1 MRPPVSLTLKK
12 WRCVLNTGKYRPAP
26 CLRGGSWAQKGPV
39 QGHAGACGRRESPT
53 VCLLLACSTPGQGWP
68 PPGGGPGWL
77 LTTPVCP
84 GATFEATTPCVVQS
98 EAMAE
103 ASRRL
108 LRHSDLA
115 LRPTPSIQV
124 RAQVGTQLLLPTMS
138 R

>member
-1 MRPPVSLTLKK
+1 MAVCPEHWEVPARPLPERWELGPEGACPGS
-12 WRCVLNTGKYRPAP
+12 
-26 CLRGGSWAQKGPV
+26 RGGLRQT
-39 QGHAGACGRRESPT
+39 RESH
-53 VCLLLACSTPGQGWP
+53 CLLAPSLFHPRSRLAASGW
-68 PPGGGPGWL
+68 GPGWL
-77 LTTPVCP
+77 LATPVCP

-115 LRPTPSIQV
+115 PRPTPGIQV